1 MSVSIGIVATGGP
14 LSREAVGPVTA
25 LAAEAGATLRFH
37 EQCFA
42 AHGHFAGTDAARAD
56 AFVELANDSALDAI
70 WFARGGYGTC
80 RIAEDVIGRL
90 GPAARAKTFLGYS
103 DSGYLLAALHKAGI
117 GTVAHGP
124 MPGDVLRHGEAPVR
138 RALAWLARRDPAAL
152 EPHAAAGERAVAFN
166 MIVFSQL
173 LGTPLEPDLAGRVLM
188 LEEVDEHHYRIDRTM
203 FHISGNASVRRIAG
217 LRLGGCAPV
226 PPNDPDFGEDEEA
239 IVRFWCGRA
248 GIPWLGHAEIGHD
261 AGNKVVPFG
270 GSG

>member
-1 MSVSIGIVATGGP
+1 MAVRIGIVATGGP
-14 LSREAVGPVTA
+14 LGREAVGPVTA
-25 LAAEAGATLRFH
+25 LAAAEGAAVRFH

-42 AHGHFAGTDAARAD
+42 VHGHFAGSDAARAD
-56 AFVELANDSALDAI
+56 AFVEYANDPALDAV

-80 RIAEDVIGRL
+80 RIAEAVVGRL

-103 DSGYLLAALHKAGI
+103 DAGYLLAALYKAGV

-124 MPGDVLRHGEAPVR
+124 MPGDLLRHGEAPVR

-152 EPHAAAGERAVAFN
+152 EPHAAAGERAAAFN
-166 MIVFSQL
+166 MIVYSQL
-173 LGTPLEPDLAGRVLM
+173 LGTPLEPDLSGHVLM

-226 PPNDPDFGEDEEA
+226 PPNDPDFGADEEA

-248 GIPWLGHAEIGHD
+248 GITWLGRAGIGHD
-261 AGNKVVPFG
+261 SGNCVVPFG
-270 GSG
+270 RVR

>member
-1 MSVSIGIVATGGP
+1 MSVRIGIVATGGP
-14 LSREAVGPVTA
+14 LSREAVEPVAA
-25 LAAEAGATLRFH
+25 LAVAEGASLRFH
-37 EQCFA
+37 EQCFTV
-42 AHGHFAGTDAARAD
+42 HGHFAGADAVRAD
-56 AFVELANDSALDAI
+56 AFVDYANDSGLDAI

-80 RIAEDVIGRL
+80 RIAEDAIARL
-90 GPAARAKTFLGYS
+90 GPAARAKTYLGYS
-103 DSGYLLAALHKAGI
+103 DSGYLLAALHRAGI

-152 EPHAAAGERAVAFN
+152 EPHAAAGERALAFN

-173 LGTPLEPDLAGRVLM
+173 LGTALEPDLAGRVLM

-239 IVRFWCGRA
+239 IVRFWCARA
-248 GIPWLGHAEIGHD
+248 GMNWLGRAEIGHD

-270 GSG
+270 EP